1 MFLKT
6 SGSDVLVQMWQVIKA
21 LAPLYA
27 LCFGLLGARA
37 LIDKIKAVF
46 MKKYGKYF
54 PSKAKKKKKTT
65 TTPRPKRSSVFV
77 ANSKNPRVRRTEKGI
92 YIHFD

>member
-27 LCFGLLGARA
+27 LCFGLIGVRL
-37 LIDKIKAVF
+37 LIDNAKAAF

-54 PSKAKKKKKTT
+54 PSKAKKKTT

-77 ANSKNPRVRRTEKGI
+77 ANSKNPRVRKTEKGI